1 MIMNYSKGKFVPFTK
16 RGMFSGIV
24 VVSIIWLILIFWVS
38 PLRALL
44 IVGGAA
50 GILFLPGFF
59 TTLIFFPFHEKID
72 APAEEEAVRRSLD
85 IIERVAFAL
94 AFSIVI
100 SSLLVYF
107 LHHAAIFP
115 KFGFSLT
122 PHKLVFTLACLNV
135 ILGACAIWRQK
146 WFRSNV

>member
-1 MIMNYSKGKFVPFTK
+1 MIMNYSKGKFVPFAK

-24 VVSIIWLILIFWVS
+24 VLFIIWLILIFWVS

-44 IVGGAA
+44 IVGGAV

-72 APAEEEAVRRSLD
+72 APAEEAVGRSLD
-85 IIERVAFAL
+85 IIERMAFAL

-122 PHKLVFTLACLNV
+122 PRKLAFATACLNI
-135 ILGACAIWRQK
+135 ILGAGAVWRQK
-146 WFRSNV
+146 WFRSNI